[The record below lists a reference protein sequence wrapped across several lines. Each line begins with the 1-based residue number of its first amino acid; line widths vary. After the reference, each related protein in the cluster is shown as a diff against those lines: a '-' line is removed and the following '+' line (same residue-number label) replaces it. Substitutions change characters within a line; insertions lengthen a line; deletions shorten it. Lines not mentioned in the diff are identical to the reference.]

1 MSDIRDPRI
10 FFAAE
15 RTLLAWS
22 RTSLTLMGFG
32 FLIERFGLL
41 LQMQCVPLVIQRS
54 LSFWVG
60 IIFILLGSLAAALAS
75 LQFRKVVRALDPS
88 EVPVGYWVNL
98 GVIINL
104 VLGVLGIGLTGYL
117 VHGFR

>member
-1 MSDIRDPRI
+1 MSDVRDPRI

-32 FLIERFGLL
+32 FLIERFGLF
-41 LQMQCVPLVIQRS
+41 LQMQSVPLEIQRG

-60 IIFILLGSLAAALAS
+60 VIFILFGTLAAGLAS

-88 EVPVGYWVNL
+88 EIPMGYWVNL
-98 GVIINL
+98 GLTVNVI
-104 VLGVLGIGLTGYL
+104 LGALGLGLIGYL